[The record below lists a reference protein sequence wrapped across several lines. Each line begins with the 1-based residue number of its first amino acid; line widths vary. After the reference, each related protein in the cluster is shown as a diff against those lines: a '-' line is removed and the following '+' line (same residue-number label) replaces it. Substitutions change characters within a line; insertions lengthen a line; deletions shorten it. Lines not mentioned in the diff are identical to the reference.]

1 MEEQMKLYLESH
13 LSAKD
18 EWIIQLEETAKQ
30 DRVPIMDSIGI
41 DYMLN
46 LIKIQQPKRILEV
59 GTAIGYSALRM
70 LEANPAAEIITIEKD
85 EERYQQ
91 ATENIKKLHKEEQ
104 ITVLSGDA
112 LDILDK
118 LTAEKEVFDFIF
130 IDAAKGKY
138 QAFFESADQLLAS
151 GGLLITD
158 NVLFRG
164 YVANPE
170 LAPKRY
176 KSMVKKIRSYN
187 EFLTTHPAYITSIL
201 PIGDGVMTSYKKD

>member
-46 LIKIQQPKRILEV
+46 LIKIHQPKRILEV

-138 QAFFESADQLLAS
+138 QAFFESADQLLAN

-201 PIGDGVMTSYKKD
+201 PIGDGVMISYKKD